1 MIDSNRQSRPSTH
14 VSFKVGLAAVA
25 LCLFTVFA
33 TPSGESASPSKST
46 RVLDALH
53 DAERVLWLGA
63 HPDDEISSSA
73 FLARAKDVV
82 GTLYMASLTRGE
94 NSDKLW
100 GSLRR
105 GTSMGKAREAL
116 FAKSAWVFH
125 ADGYDL
131 GPFVNGPSSIEE
143 LDALGPNAPFRD
155 WPSST
160 TSDDVIKK
168 WSTEGDPVGYIVAL
182 LRARRPNLVISLDD
196 YCGVSGHD
204 EHIAIGKL
212 LKKALP
218 MAADPSAYA
227 DAGEPWQV
235 RDVIW
240 TAAVLKPLIACHYC
254 KCEGHAPVE
263 PAEEVFSL
271 DKSKSHHL
279 TYMGVQCLVGRTY
292 QNAVEM
298 KGWTDAHMRTSCEQA
313 QAAVAR
319 AYRSGVKGS
328 PFFESFRYHAVN

>member
-1 MIDSNRQSRPSTH
+1 MIYPGRQSYPSAYG
-14 VSFKVGLAAVA
+14 SFKAWFTGVLFLFFMVLAVP
-25 LCLFTVFA
+25 F
-33 TPSGESASPSKST
+33 GESASPSKSM

-53 DAERVLWLGA
+53 NAERVLWLGA
-63 HPDDEISSSA
+63 HPDDETSSSA
-73 FLARAKDVV
+73 LLARAKDVA

-94 NSDKLW
+94 NSEKLW
-100 GSLRR
+100 GDVRR

-116 FAKSAWVFH
+116 FAKSASVFH

-131 GPFVNGPSSIEE
+131 GPFVNGPYSIEE
-143 LDALGPNAPFRD
+143 LNALAPHAPFHD

-168 WSTEGDPVGYIVAL
+168 WSTEGDPVGYLVAL
-182 LRARRPNLVISLDD
+182 LRARRPDVVISIDD

-204 EHIAIGKL
+204 EHIAVGKL
-212 LKKALP
+212 LRRALP
-218 MAADPSAYA
+218 MAADPLVYPET
-227 DAGEPWQV
+227 GEPWQV
-235 RDVIW
+235 RDIVW
-240 TAAVLKPLIACHYC
+240 TASVLKPLVACRYC
-254 KCEGHAPVE
+254 KCEGTAPSE
-263 PAEEVFSL
+263 PIEEVFSL
-271 DKSKSHHL
+271 DKSKTHQL

-298 KGWTDAHMRTSCEQA
+298 KGWTDAQMRTSCEQA
-313 QAAVAR
+313 QAAVGR